1 MNTIPKS
8 QATHAQ
14 VLIHRHMQ
22 RKFLKHR
29 HKFAKH
35 RAKGPAFA
43 ARLDELEAKL
53 FGPEGCDSDS

>member
-1 MNTIPKS
+1 MKTIPKG
-8 QATHAQ
+8 QASPSHIL
-14 VLIHRHMQ
+14 VHRHMQ
-22 RKFLKHR
+22 QKFLRHR

-53 FGPEGCDSDS
+53 FGEKSEED